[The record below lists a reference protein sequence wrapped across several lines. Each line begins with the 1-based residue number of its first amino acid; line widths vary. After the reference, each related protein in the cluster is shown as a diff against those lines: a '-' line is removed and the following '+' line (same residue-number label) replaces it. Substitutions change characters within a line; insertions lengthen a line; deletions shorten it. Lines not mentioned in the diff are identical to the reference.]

1 MAQLF
6 LKYGVSID
14 KESFS
19 VNIKRIINQLYK
31 ILPMREEGKDWQK
44 PLETLIE
51 ELCGMKRLMYN
62 QDSLFFTII
71 CKMEGLF
78 DLTDDEID
86 MPLYRRT
93 IFECLSLLNSLNYN
107 EFES

>member
-1 MAQLF
+1 
-6 LKYGVSID
+6 
-14 KESFS
+14 
-19 VNIKRIINQLYK
+19 
-31 ILPMREEGKDWQK
+31 
-44 PLETLIE
+44 
-51 ELCGMKRLMYN
+51 MKRLIEN

-93 IFECLSLLNSLNYN
+93 IFECLSLLNSLNRN